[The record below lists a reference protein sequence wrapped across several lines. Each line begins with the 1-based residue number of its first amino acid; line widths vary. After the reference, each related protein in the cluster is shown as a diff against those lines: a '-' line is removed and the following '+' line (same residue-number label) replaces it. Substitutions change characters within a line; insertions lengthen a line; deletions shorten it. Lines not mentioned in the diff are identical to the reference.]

1 MKKLKGAIIALI
13 LTAALAG
20 CGGTTPA
27 AATTTTAATAATE
40 VTTTMATTTTTAAT
54 TTAPPET
61 TTEAT
66 TTTVISYSP
75 IVREEIDPEKPII
88 ALTFDDGPTDLTPQI
103 LDILEE
109 KQVVASFF
117 LIGDN
122 INDDTAQ
129 YVIREF
135 EQGHEVDNHSKT
147 HSQMPEM
154 TFDEIAAEIQYTS
167 DKVEE
172 LIGIPTP
179 FFRPP
184 YIATNDV
191 MYEAIDIPFITG
203 YLPNDY
209 MDTVDVEQRIE
220 NVKKSAKDGLVI
232 LLHDFSGN
240 VMTVEAL
247 PTIIDNLKAEGY
259 QFVTV
264 SELFEVKGKTPEE
277 GKAYTIVL

>member
-1 MKKLKGAIIALI
+1 MKIFKIFAAGVLALM
-13 LTAALAG
+13 LVS
-20 CGGTTPA
+20 CGQAP
-27 AATTTTAATAATE
+27 ATE
-40 VTTTMATTTTTAAT
+40 VTTMETTTTTATTTIAT
-54 TTAPPET
+54 TVPTT

-66 TTTVISYSP
+66 TTIATYAP
-75 IVREEIDPEKPII
+75 IDRPEIDPEKPII

-103 LDILEE
+103 LDILDE

-117 LIGDN
+117 LIGNN
-122 INDDTAQ
+122 ITDDTAEI
-129 YVIREF
+129 VIREH
-135 EQGHEVDNHSKT
+135 ESGHEIDNHSRT
-147 HSQMPEM
+147 HSAMPTM
-154 TFDEIAAEIQYTS
+154 TFDEIKAEVLYTS

-184 YIATNDV
+184 YISVSDE
-191 MYEAIDIPFITG
+191 MYEAIDLPFICG

-209 MDTVDVEQRIE
+209 TDTVDTQKRID
-220 NVKKSAKDGLVI
+220 NVMQTAKDGHII

-247 PTIIDNLKAEGY
+247 PTIIDELREKDF

-264 SELFEVKGKTPEE
+264 SELFELKGIEPQE
-277 GKAYTIVL
+277 GQMYTILN

>member
-1 MKKLKGAIIALI
+1 MKKLSRAFLALI
-13 LTAALAG
+13 LTAGLAG
-20 CGGTTPA
+20 CGQASAAETTLA
-27 AATTTTAATAATE
+27 E
-40 VTTTMATTTTTAAT
+40 VTTTMASTTTTAAT
-54 TTAPPET
+54 TTTTAPET

-66 TTTVISYSP
+66 TAAAVYLP

-88 ALTFDDGPTDLTPQI
+88 ALTFDDGPTDLTPKV

-117 LIGDN
+117 LIGNN
-122 INDDTAQ
+122 ITDGTSDL
-129 YVIREF
+129 VIREH
-135 EQGHEVDNHSKT
+135 EQGHEVNNHSRT

-154 TFDEIAAEIQYTS
+154 TAEEIAAEVKYTS

-184 YIATNDV
+184 YISVNDT
-191 MYEAIDIPFITG
+191 MYEAIDLPFICG

-209 MDTVDVEQRIE
+209 MDTVDTEMRIE
-220 NVKKSAKDGLVI
+220 NVKKNATDGQII

-240 VMTVEAL
+240 NMTVEAL

-264 SELFEVKGKTPEE
+264 SELFEIKGVTPQE
-277 GKAYTIVL
+277 GQMYTVIW

>member
-1 MKKLKGAIIALI
+1 MKKLSRAIIALI
-13 LTAALAG
+13 LTAGLVG
-20 CGGTTPA
+20 CGNAKAVETATAAIQPATTA
-27 AATTTTAATAATE
+27 AVTTEVTTMETTTTA
-40 VTTTMATTTTTAAT
+40 
-54 TTAPPET
+54 PET

-66 TTTVISYSP
+66 TTAVTYAP
-75 IVREEIDPEKPII
+75 IVRDEIDPEKPII
-88 ALTFDDGPTDLTPQI
+88 ALTFDDGPTDLTPKI

-122 INDDTAQ
+122 ITVGTEDT
-129 YVIREF
+129 VKREHA
-135 EQGHEVDNHSKT
+135 QGHEVDNHSRT

-154 TFDEIAAEIQYTS
+154 TFDEIKAEVDYTS
-167 DKVEE
+167 DKVED

-184 YIATNDV
+184 YISVNET
-191 MYEAIDIPFITG
+191 MYEAIDIPFICG

-209 MDTVDVEQRIE
+209 MDTVDAAQRIE
-220 NVKKSAKDGLVI
+220 NVKKNAKDGEII

-240 VMTVEAL
+240 TMTVDAL
-247 PTIIDNLKAEGY
+247 PTNIDHLKAEGY

-264 SELFEVKGKTPEE
+264 SELFEIKGTTPEE
-277 GKAYTIVL
+277 GQMYTIVW

>member
-1 MKKLKGAIIALI
+1 
-13 LTAALAG
+13 
-20 CGGTTPA
+20 
-27 AATTTTAATAATE
+27 
-40 VTTTMATTTTTAAT
+40 MASTTTTAAT
-54 TTAPPET
+54 TTTTAPET

-66 TTTVISYSP
+66 TAAAVYLP

-88 ALTFDDGPTDLTPQI
+88 ALTFDDGPTDLTPKV

-117 LIGDN
+117 LIGNN
-122 INDDTAQ
+122 ITDGTSDL
-129 YVIREF
+129 VIREH
-135 EQGHEVDNHSKT
+135 EQGHEVNNHSRT

-154 TFDEIAAEIQYTS
+154 TAEEIAAEVKYTS

-184 YIATNDV
+184 YISVNDT
-191 MYEAIDIPFITG
+191 MYEAIDLPFICG

-209 MDTVDVEQRIE
+209 MDTVDTEMRIE
-220 NVKKSAKDGLVI
+220 NVKKNATDGQII

-240 VMTVEAL
+240 NMTVEAL

-264 SELFEVKGKTPEE
+264 SELFEIKGVTPQE
-277 GKAYTIVL
+277 GQMYTVIW

>member
-1 MKKLKGAIIALI
+1 MKKLSRAIIALI
-13 LTAALAG
+13 LTAGLVG
-20 CGGTTPA
+20 CGN
-27 AATTTTAATAATE
+27 AATAETTLAPSTTAAAE
-40 VTTTMATTTTTAAT
+40 VITTMETTTTTTA
-54 TTAPPET
+54 PET

-66 TTTVISYSP
+66 TTAIEYTP
-75 IVREEIDPEKPII
+75 IVRDEIDPEKPII

-117 LIGDN
+117 LIGNN
-122 INDDTAQ
+122 ITDGTADI
-129 YVIREF
+129 VIREHA
-135 EQGHEVDNHSKT
+135 QGHEVDNHSRT

-154 TFDEIAAEIQYTS
+154 TAEEIAAEVQYTS

-184 YIATNDV
+184 YISVNDT
-191 MYEAIDIPFITG
+191 MYESIDLPFICG

-209 MDTVDVEQRIE
+209 MDTVDADQRIE
-220 NVKKSAKDGLVI
+220 NVKNNAKDGEII

-264 SELFEVKGKTPEE
+264 SELFEIKGTTPEE
-277 GKAYTIVL
+277 GQMYTIVW